1 MIPAPGDGSAQAF
14 HAALATPCPD
24 RIVMAAQAMRAGMTV
39 AHAQALVPDLAIAEA
54 RPGADEQALTE
65 LALWCLRY
73 APVVAPDPP
82 DGVLIDIAGAAHLHA
97 GGEATLLADLV
108 ERCSRAGYAARAT
121 VADTPGAAWAA
132 AAGRHSTSSSGS
144 IPT

>member
-1 MIPAPGDGSAQAF
+1 MPRVVSLYLPTWSTDRASKTGQIASPPASPLVTATRQGSKRTLSAIDE
-14 HAALATPCPD
+14 AAGALGLRP
-24 RIVMAAQAMRAGMTV
+24 GMTV

-82 DGVLIDIAGAAHLHA
+82 GGVLIDIAGAAHLHA
-97 GGEATLLADLV
+97 GGEAALLADLV
-108 ERCSRAGYAARAT
+108 ER
-121 VADTPGAAWAA
+121 
-132 AAGRHSTSSSGS
+132 
-144 IPT
+144 